1 MFIVFINRDHVTGEA
16 KWLHDEVGKY
26 GTDWTIEW
34 LQTDTGL
41 TYGKNMLFKRESD
54 AVAYVLRWL

>member
-1 MFIVFINRDHVTGEA
+1 MIAIRTSGEQRSGEA
-16 KWLHDEVGKY
+16 KWLRDEVGEY

-34 LQTDTGL
+34 LHTNTGL

-54 AVAYVLRWL
+54 AVAYALRWL